1 MRFVLE
7 AGMSEK
13 VLKLSPRLRR
23 IAEAIPNGA
32 RLADIGTDH
41 AYLPVWLL
49 REGRIPH
56 AIASDIHQGPLE
68 RARRTAEAYGAA
80 SRIDFRLCAGL
91 ERIAPGEADAI
102 VVAGMGAETIVS
114 ILSAAPWLRESGA
127 VLLLQPMTKAE
138 VLRRW
143 LTENGFRIASELLV
157 EDRGTIYAVLR
168 AEAGQSLPLTSAEA
182 WCGVMSPREA
192 LYGAYTADRARRLEE
207 AAWGMRRGKS
217 ADAAL
222 IASMEA
228 DARALR
234 NMIEEWEH
242 AYRT

>member
-7 AGMSEK
+7 AGMSKK

-23 IAEAIPNGA
+23 IAEAVPDGA

-49 REGRIPH
+49 REGRIPY
-56 AIASDIHQGPLE
+56 AIASDIRQGPLE
-68 RARRTAEAYGAA
+68 HARRTAEAYGVMA
-80 SRIDFRLCAGL
+80 RMDFRLCAGL
-91 ERIAPGEADAI
+91 ERIAPGEADA
-102 VVAGMGAETIVS
+102 VVIAGMGGEAIVS

-127 VLLLQPMTKAE
+127 MLLLQPMTKAE

-143 LTENGFRIASELLV
+143 LTENGFCIASERLV

-168 AEAGQSLPLTSAEA
+168 AEAGKSAPLTSAEA
-182 WCGVMSPREA
+182 WCGTMPPREA
-192 LYGAYTADRARRLEE
+192 LYGAYAADRVRKLEE
-207 AAWGMRRGKS
+207 AAEGMRRGKT

-222 IASMEA
+222 IASLEA

-234 NMIEEWEH
+234 KMIEEWEH
-242 AYRT
+242 AGRT